1 MKLRKVDYE
10 LPGNKALSIQET
22 VPLEYHD
29 IVGIFGKNGAGKTRF
44 LKAVYNTI
52 EAAPGIEEQTYIE
65 NMPEDAMYKV
75 LFLNATEILQIKY
88 GKGQRA
94 PEDAGEGNFLD
105 EALIDEIGLQK
116 YIIENGRHLLT
127 YIGVKWFAIQE
138 SSKEDFSYIFYELFS
153 SFFSG
158 GIRTIVNHATWK
170 PQVQIDG
177 LDIDAYTLSDG
188 EWIEVFYLLLIAIT
202 KCLPGRYDDAILLI
216 DEIENYLNPQ
226 SIRNILKH
234 LEAVFGEKGQLW
246 IASHSLDVLLC
257 LNGRN
262 CFWVERRNKETFI
275 NKPCMEHYSKIREE
289 LYGNDIDAQCGQS
302 FRENEVRH
310 YFSEF
315 MIQCLKEPKTVK
327 CISQKD
333 IQLRLFLQCL
343 DKRKKEIDILDFG
356 AGEGRIGEALKNL
369 NDERISYYAYDI
381 QEENVRKIQQRQLA
395 KRVYGA
401 KEEIARKFDIILLC
415 NVLHEMYIWC
425 WEDDLN
431 FIFNRLNENGVLIF
445 IEDLELPVGEY
456 IDETGFLLLD
466 GEMSTRLFGQEN
478 ISLVLA
484 EEERYRD
491 RILCAVIHSKGNIS
505 KEDILETLKLLKKR
519 SIEKIWQIRR
529 NRKDDFIGQ
538 SRKLGT
544 EIARA
549 AQLAVNADIAAA
561 YLQAVDADAV
571 KNIREFVKC
580 FTDAVSMIKG
590 QKIGCRMEL
599 EKCLKDFSDMFT
611 QESGTDWIVQGNV
624 ALTGTL
630 LQKVNKILEKAGLT
644 IYTEQFE
651 SVVELY
657 IELKIMDHIADNDYS
672 QLMRTLLYLDICRK
686 FEGKHH

>member
-529 NRKDDFIGQ
+529 NRKADFIGQ
-538 SRKLGT
+538 PQRLGN

-561 YLQAVDADAV
+561 YLQAVD
-571 KNIREFVKC
+571 NIREFVKC